1 MEECLCKY
9 HCAHSLLKLCCPDL
23 PPLPVYIYLTSA
35 NTRHSQAFE
44 SKNST
49 LAIPS
54 MWHLLGWM
62 SELSWNACL
71 LPTSTCLSFA
81 VAQRVECQESQKPGK
96 ESGDVHL
103 KTLLQLHNI
112 YRDGVIAHYN
122 YVHRSGYWSG
132 NRTPIPVA
140 IGPAIGHVRACHS
153 RGAKVTVSVVSTTAR
168 LTVFGEH
175 SIDLATV
182 GRTMMEASLAYPD
195 RFRRGLDTR
204 D

>member
-71 LPTSTCLSFA
+71 LPTPTCLSFA
-81 VAQRVECQESQKPGK
+81 AAQRVECQESQKPGK

-122 YVHRSGYWSG
+122 YA
-132 NRTPIPVA
+132 VA
-140 IGPAIGHVRACHS
+140 IGPVTGRPFPWLLVWRLVTYEHVTLVALR
-153 RGAKVTVSVVSTTAR
+153 
-168 LTVFGEH
+168 
-175 SIDLATV
+175 
-182 GRTMMEASLAYPD
+182 
-195 RFRRGLDTR
+195 
-204 D
+204 